1 MKKVLWLTPIIF
13 GVLWKLAAL
22 GWLWQQHKTLAIVS
36 GLWLLG
42 ASLIL
47 AFFMGRKRWQQRSD
61 QRDEGSLG

>member
-1 MKKVLWLTPIIF
+1 MKKVLWFTPIIF

-22 GWLWQQHKTLAIVS
+22 GWLWRQHKALAIVS

-42 ASLIL
+42 ALLIL

>member
-1 MKKVLWLTPIIF
+1 MKKVLWFTPIFF

-22 GWLWQQHKTLAIVS
+22 GWLWRQHKVLAIVS

-42 ASLIL
+42 ALLIL